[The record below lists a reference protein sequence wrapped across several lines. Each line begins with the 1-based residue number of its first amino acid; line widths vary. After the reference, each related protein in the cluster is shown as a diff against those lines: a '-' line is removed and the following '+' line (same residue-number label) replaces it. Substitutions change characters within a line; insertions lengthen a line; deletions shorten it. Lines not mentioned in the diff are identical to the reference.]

1 MKSIYIKEILYRKL
15 LDSFS
20 FENEDGGI
28 LGGTNE
34 EITEFYF
41 LTGDKKDIYDIDTQ
55 KFSEVCDEWDKK
67 DISFLGFIHSH
78 LGCTAN
84 VSVTDFNYVYRFMK
98 SNDWLEKL
106 LFFIII
112 KNKNG
117 EKEILPFVYIDNDFV
132 LYKLVIIR

>member
-41 LTGDKKDIYDIDTQ
+41 LKGDKKDIYDIDTQ

-67 DISFLGFIHSH
+67 DIPFLGFIHSH

-98 SNDWLEKL
+98 SNNWLEKL

>member
-1 MKSIYIKEILYRKL
+1 MESIYIKEKLYKKI

-28 LGGTNE
+28 LGGAGE

-41 LTGDKKDIYDIDTQ
+41 LKGDKKDIYDINTQ

-78 LGCTAN
+78 LGCTAR

-98 SNDWLEKL
+98 CNDWLEKL
-106 LFFIII
+106 LFFILI
-112 KNKNG
+112 KKENG
-117 EKEILPFVYIDNDFV
+117 EKEILPFVYVNNDFI
-132 LYKLVIIR
+132 LYKLVIIK